1 MCSLKKRVKKLF
13 NSYRIISAY
22 FLLFVGSTLCLFA
35 LSTFMLDFYLTQ
47 MERERINERV
57 QVYKN
62 IYKNKGFA
70 SLLSTIRSQH
80 QANTFSNIFIHL
92 TDGDGKTV
100 WLTIPQELDELDSKH
115 FLLPDLPK
123 QTKWVPFNLPTP
135 TDLDILITALDN
147 GFTLQTG
154 RTTGRQEFM
163 VEGLQSVFLI
173 TISGIIVLGAIGGIM
188 FSRHVLRPVRE
199 LAATA
204 KKVSS
209 GNMESRVPVFEKSG
223 ELRELAELFNIML
236 ERIEILITAMRDTLG
251 NVSHDLK
258 TPLARM
264 KARIEQTLL
273 SDASAEEQREVL
285 MDCAEDVERID
296 KLINMLMDI
305 TEAETGQMHLAPE
318 PLSCSELITETIDLY
333 EIIAEER
340 NIIID
345 NKADNFMIS
354 ADRQRT
360 LQVLGNLSD
369 NGLKYTPEGGK
380 IIFRTALEEEFTVIS
395 IQDSGP
401 GIPEEERER
410 IFEKLYRGDKSR
422 STKGVGLGLSLVRAV
437 MQAHGGSVTVQEASQ
452 GGSIFEIRFP
462 RN

>member
-1 MCSLKKRVKKLF
+1 
-13 NSYRIISAY
+13 
-22 FLLFVGSTLCLFA
+22 
-35 LSTFMLDFYLTQ
+35 MLDFYLTQ
-47 MERERINERV
+47 MERERITERV
-57 QVYKN
+57 QTYKN
-62 IYKNKGFA
+62 IHDEKGFE
-70 SLLSTIRSQH
+70 SLLKTIRTQH
-80 QANTFSNIFIHL
+80 QANRFSNIFIYI
-92 TDGDGKTV
+92 TDANGKTV
-100 WLTIPQELDELDSKH
+100 WLTIPQELDELEWTPLQLKAIPKQSGWH
-115 FLLPDLPK
+115 PLDLPIL
-123 QTKWVPFNLPTP
+123 N
-135 TDLDILITALDN
+135 DLDILVTPLENGYALH
-147 GFTLQTG
+147 TG
-154 RTTGRQEFM
+154 RTTERQEFM
-163 VEGLQSVFLI
+163 VEGLQSIFM
-173 TISGIIVLGAIGGIM
+173 IVLGGMIILGLIGGIM
-188 FSRHVLRPVRE
+188 FSRHVLRPVRK

-209 GNMESRVPVFEKSG
+209 GDMKSRVPVFEKSG
-223 ELRELAELFNIML
+223 ELRELAELFNHML

-273 SDASAEEQREVL
+273 SEACVEEQREIL

-305 TEAETGQMHLAPE
+305 TEAETGQVHLSPE
-318 PLSCSELITETIDLY
+318 PLSCSELVSETIDLY

-340 NIIID
+340 SITID
-345 NKADNFMIS
+345 DQANNFMIS

-360 LQVLGNLSD
+360 LQVLGNLTD
-369 NGLKYTPEGGK
+369 NGLKYTPEGGRIVFK
-380 IIFRTALEEEFTVIS
+380 TKLEDKFTVIS
-395 IQDSGP
+395 IQDTGP

-410 IFEKLYRGDKSR
+410 IFEKLYREDKSR

-437 MQAHGGSVTVQEASQ
+437 MQAHGGTVTVREAPQ